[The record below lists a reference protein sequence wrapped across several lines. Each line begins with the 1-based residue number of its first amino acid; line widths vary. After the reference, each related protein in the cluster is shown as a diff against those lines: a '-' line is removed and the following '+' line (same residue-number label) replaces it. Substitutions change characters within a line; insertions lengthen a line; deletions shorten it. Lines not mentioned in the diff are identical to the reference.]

1 MVRRGGCLL
10 VAVLVVASLTGCG
23 TGETEAK
30 EEEESQRAV
39 AMLERANT
47 HLNRVKG
54 LEYVTE
60 GVQKTRSYHRN
71 KDSHSEL
78 SQKIRTEAGYG
89 PDRFHVVALAGKS
102 KSEEVYLTHKTMY
115 LKDPE
120 MNRWEKISAKET
132 DGMALDLINPHDPK
146 QLLKKLKLLRED
158 WSVIQ
163 QQGDYLLELELTGER
178 IAPYIREVWHGQKE
192 LAVMDSSPD
201 LVKWKDHLR
210 VSRIQQT
217 IRLDAKTFR
226 PICLEQ
232 KIHAEVKVDG
242 FHLTSEY
249 HLKTDVKETNRP
261 FQIPA
266 QVKHS
271 AKEIEP

>member
-78 SQKIRTEAGYG
+78 SQKIPNRGRIWTG
-89 PDRFHVVALAGKS
+89 PLPRCCPG
-102 KSEEVYLTHKTMY
+102 
-115 LKDPE
+115 
-120 MNRWEKISAKET
+120 
-132 DGMALDLINPHDPK
+132 
-146 QLLKKLKLLRED
+146 
-158 WSVIQ
+158 
-163 QQGDYLLELELTGER
+163 
-178 IAPYIREVWHGQKE
+178 REVQIGR
-192 LAVMDSSPD
+192 D
-201 LVKWKDHLR
+201 L
-210 VSRIQQT
+210 
-217 IRLDAKTFR
+217 FR
-226 PICLEQ
+226 P
-232 KIHAEVKVDG
+232 
-242 FHLTSEY
+242 
-249 HLKTDVKETNRP
+249 
-261 FQIPA
+261 
-266 QVKHS
+266 
-271 AKEIEP
+271 